1 MQFNLL
7 VREILKY
14 LSGRWAGVLIDTMG
28 TWIKNKKNRAA
39 VSVCP
44 RFRMLVLICDLL
56 SAPQTDRYY
65 KNNTD
70 NNKQSCLT
78 SYAPFYYPLDFSKN
92 ETIKLAVVCQAIF

>member
-1 MQFNLL
+1 
-7 VREILKY
+7 
-14 LSGRWAGVLIDTMG
+14 MG

-39 VSVCP
+39 LSVCP

-70 NNKQSCLT
+70 NNNKQSCLKGH
-78 SYAPFYYPLDFSKN
+78 APFYYPLDFSKGDPI
-92 ETIKLAVVCQAIF
+92 ELAIVCQAIF